1 MARTKQTARKS
12 TGGKALRKQLA
23 TKAARK
29 LVEQDGGQ
37 QPSLLERALLAI
49 LCLVLGC
56 QNLSLLLEWLLLC
69 LDLKSCLK
77 LARLLGKLS
86 RVFSS
91 LERTEQ
97 SVENSTAVGEEKKPN
112 LEVSSSKENV

>member
-12 TGGKALRKQLA
+12 TGGKAPRKQIA

-29 LVEQDGGQ
+29 SVDQDGGQ
-37 QPSLLERALLAI
+37 QPSMLERALLAM

-56 QNLSLLLEWLLLC
+56 QNLSLLLEWLLVFGPKKL
-69 LDLKSCLK
+69 LK
-77 LARLLGKLS
+77 LARLFGKLS

-97 SVENSTAVGEEKKPN
+97 SVENSTAVGEEKKPY

>member
-12 TGGKALRKQLA
+12 TGGKVPHKQLA

-29 LVEQDGGQ
+29 SVDQDGGQ
-37 QPSLLERALLAI
+37 QPSLLERALLAM

-56 QNLSLLLEWLLLC
+56 QKLSLLLEWLL
-69 LDLKSCLK
+69 
-77 LARLLGKLS
+77 
-86 RVFSS
+86 F

-97 SVENSTAVGEEKKPN
+97 SVENSTVVGEEKKPD
-112 LEVSSSKENV
+112 LEVFSSKENCLKENDGVDSHH